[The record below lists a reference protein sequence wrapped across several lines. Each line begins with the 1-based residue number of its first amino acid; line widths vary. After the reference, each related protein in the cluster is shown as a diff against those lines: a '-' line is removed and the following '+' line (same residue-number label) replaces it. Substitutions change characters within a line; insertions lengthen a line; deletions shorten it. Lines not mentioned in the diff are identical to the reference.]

1 MRKYL
6 VLAIRTPAYD
16 QAVVEPHRRFLAELR
31 ARDMLQ
37 ESGPFTDGS
46 GGAYLV
52 LADSLEAAE
61 TVVYT
66 DPLHTTGSSKITVHE
81 WEITG

>member
-6 VLAIRTPAYD
+6 VLARRTPAYD
-16 QAVVEPHRRFLAELR
+16 PAVAEPHRRFLAELR
-31 ARDMLQ
+31 AKDMLQ

-52 LADSLEAAE
+52 LAESLAAAE
-61 TVVYT
+61 AVVYT
-66 DPLHTTGSSKITVHE
+66 DPLHTTGSSAITVHE